1 MQTTRQQLS
10 VQLSVILA
18 TICVVFLLIGGA
30 AEAEAPPGPA
40 IEHTVSAGETLWEIA
55 NGYTAPTGDV
65 RVVINAIKERT
76 GITSSSLQVGQ
87 VLLIPSG

>member
-1 MQTTRQQLS
+1 MQTTRKQLS

-30 AEAEAPPGPA
+30 ADAEAPPAPA
-40 IEHTVSAGETLWEIA
+40 IQHVVSPGETLWEIA
-55 NGYTAPTGDV
+55 AATTDPGEDI
-65 RVVINAIKERT
+65 RVTIHSIKERS

-87 VLLIPSG
+87 VLLIPGG